1 MERSVYCIKNL
12 IRVFLRIRNDN
23 VGMSNENN
31 PKKIVTVSLRFS
43 TLNSRFERSL
53 KKKRKL
59 FLKSYRNKE
68 GWRIF

>member
-31 PKKIVTVSLRFS
+31 PKTIVTVSLRFS

-53 KKKRKL
+53 NKKAKAFFEKL
-59 FLKSYRNKE
+59 
-68 GWRIF
+68 

>member
-12 IRVFLRIRNDN
+12 IRVLLRIRNDN

-31 PKKIVTVSLRFS
+31 PKTIVTVSLRFS

-53 KKKRKL
+53 IKKAKAFFEKL
-59 FLKSYRNKE
+59 
-68 GWRIF
+68 

>member
-53 KKKRKL
+53 KKKATAFFEKL
-59 FLKSYRNKE
+59 
-68 GWRIF
+68 